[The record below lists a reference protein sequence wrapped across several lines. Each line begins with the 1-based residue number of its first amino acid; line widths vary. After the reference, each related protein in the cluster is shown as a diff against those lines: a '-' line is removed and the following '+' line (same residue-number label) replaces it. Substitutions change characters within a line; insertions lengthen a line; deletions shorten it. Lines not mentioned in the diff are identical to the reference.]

1 MKEFIVTDMGKFCDI
16 IENVK
21 LNSTYR
27 KSKIQLISNRN
38 QRKLRASHLT
48 QIENTRSSGV
58 LYEMW
63 FHQSKAYWQIC
74 TCLFCKDFQLSTKC
88 VVEVMMKPSA
98 S

>member
-48 QIENTRSSGV
+48 QIAQRDLEIQEVQVYCMKCGFINPKPTGRSV
-58 LYEMW
+58 LVYCVKI
-63 FHQSKAYWQIC
+63 FN
-74 TCLFCKDFQLSTKC
+74 FQPN
-88 VVEVMMKPSA
+88 V
-98 S
+98 

>member
-1 MKEFIVTDMGKFCDI
+1 MGKFCDI

-48 QIENTRSSGV
+48 QIAQRDLEIQEVQVYCMKCGFINPKSTGRYV
-58 LYEMW
+58 LVYCVKI
-63 FHQSKAYWQIC
+63 FN
-74 TCLFCKDFQLSTKC
+74 FQPN
-88 VVEVMMKPSA
+88 V
-98 S
+98 